1 MDAGKGDDMN
11 TWILLL
17 LWTALV
23 AWLAYRYAEPAMQ
36 MFDRVADRAQA
47 VVKFLRYWWRK

>member
-1 MDAGKGDDMN
+1 MT

-23 AWLAYRYAEPAMQ
+23 AWLGYRYAEPAMQ
-36 MFDRVADRAQA
+36 LLDRAWDRVAALVRR
-47 VVKFLRYWWRK
+47 VRP

>member
-1 MDAGKGDDMN
+1 MN

-23 AWLAYRYAEPAMQ
+23 AWLGYRYAEPAIQ
-36 MFDRVADRAQA
+36 LLDRAVDSVADL
-47 VVKFLRYWWRK
+47 VRKVRP